1 MVACVCRLLPLIW
14 LAPDILQAILDAR
27 QPKGLR
33 AAEMLE
39 NGGWRSSGMPGF
51 LLGRCNLR
59 LIGQSA
65 PALPRAR
72 RRAMMCLPMSS

>member
-39 NGGWRSSGMPGF
+39 NGDGGAAACLGF
-51 LLGRCNLR
+51 SWAAATCD
-59 LIGQSA
+59 S
-65 PALPRAR
+65 
-72 RRAMMCLPMSS
+72 